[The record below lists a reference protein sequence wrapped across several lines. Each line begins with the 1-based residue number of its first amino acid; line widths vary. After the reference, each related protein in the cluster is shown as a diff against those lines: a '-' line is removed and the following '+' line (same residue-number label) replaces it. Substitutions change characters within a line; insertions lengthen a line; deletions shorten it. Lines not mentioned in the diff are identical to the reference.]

1 LRRSLRHKNMTPF
14 SLLGRSRV
22 SVSRALCV
30 LLALV
35 YLVAGAGCK
44 NNPAV
49 HTSDPQM
56 KGIDA
61 LLAEQLPPGTSA
73 ARVETFCKVR
83 GYEQR
88 DSVQPHTLVVIV
100 NHINPETVKPEVARV
115 TFHFDPATDK
125 LTTYELEP
133 APALPVR

>member
-1 LRRSLRHKNMTPF
+1 MTS
-14 SLLGRSRV
+14 SLLPGALRA
-22 SVSRALCV
+22 SVSRTLCI

-35 YLVAGAGCK
+35 CLVTAGGCQSD
-44 NNPAV
+44 PAV

-61 LLAEQLPPGTSA
+61 MLAGQLPPGTSA
-73 ARVETFCKVR
+73 ARVEAFCKVR

>member
-1 LRRSLRHKNMTPF
+1 MRRSLRHKNMTPF
-14 SLLGRSRV
+14 SLLGHSRV

>member
-1 LRRSLRHKNMTPF
+1 MTPSLFAGSFPAWF
-14 SLLGRSRV
+14 SRLLY
-22 SVSRALCV
+22 AFAMLTC
-30 LLALV
+30 
-35 YLVAGAGCK
+35 LVAVGGCK
-44 NNPAV
+44 NDPAV

-61 LLAEQLPPGTSA
+61 LLAAQLPPGTSA
-73 ARVETFCKVR
+73 AHVESFCKER

-88 DSVQPHTLVVIV
+88 DSVAPHTLVVIV
-100 NHINPETVKPEVARV
+100 NHINPETVRPETARV

-133 APALPVR
+133 APAMPVR